1 MNALDT
7 SFLVDYLHGEEEV
20 REFVAEHEHEPLFA
34 PTVALFE
41 VFVGAARTRG
51 AEGID
56 EARDDLS
63 WVNELGLSVESAAEA
78 ALVDAELHERGEPVG
93 LADTLIAGIVRNAGG
108 TLVTGD
114 GHFENVSGLEV
125 ERYVQE

>member
-7 SFLVDYLHGEEEV
+7 SFLVDYLYGETEV
-20 REFVAEHEHEPLFA
+20 EAFVADHEREPLFA

-51 AEGID
+51 MEGID

-63 WVNELGLSVESAAEA
+63 WVNELGLSVDGAAEA
-78 ALVDAELHERGEPVG
+78 ALVDAELQERGEPIG

-114 GHFENVSGLEV
+114 GHFEGVGGLDV
-125 ERYVQE
+125 ERLDE